1 MVDVSRCRRDDV
13 EIVEQPFS
21 RRRRGLQA
29 RVVCQCCVETAQRP
43 DVSFE
48 SPEVSVS
55 AAWLRRD
62 REQRRQTSGV
72 LLQKLNAQ
80 EFLAGT
86 EQARCGERRTPH
98 EHSSAACVCASPSI
112 DRHYSAARW

>member
-21 RRRRGLQA
+21 RWRGGLHA
-29 RVVCQCCVETAQRP
+29 GVVCQCGVDTAQRP
-43 DVSFE
+43 NVPFE

-55 AAWLRRD
+55 AASLRRD
-62 REQRRQTSGV
+62 RQQRRQTPGV

-80 EFLAGT
+80 KFLAGP
-86 EQARCGERRTPH
+86 EHARCGERRPRH
-98 EHSSAACVCASPSI
+98 EHNFSGTMASAVWQRSTCASP
-112 DRHYSAARW
+112 Y